1 MAAEASVFST
11 KYNEFVEDL
20 LGTLPEYTSQIQA
33 AKVLDDKTRLNR
45 FHEEVRVGNTF
56 SGDDGGEAEISKN
69 PKMVLPGVEI
79 SDDVWAS
86 LSNNSQK
93 AIWEYVRILS
103 ICCFMEAGFS
113 DDSKPPA
120 WMDEAMNDM
129 KKKLEGADFQNIIK
143 KFMTFFKST
152 PGGEGEGEGE
162 GGGGASAGDKSSGLP
177 GGFEKLFENGFP
189 KIPEKFLKG
198 HMAKLAQEIVK
209 DITPEEL
216 GISPE
221 MMAECEKNP
230 SRAFDILFQ
239 VFSNNPTIIQKTVQ
253 RIGKRLQQKIATG
266 AIRPQEIA
274 REAEELM
281 KEFASNPSFVEMMEG
296 IKSAFGFEDMGLA
309 RAAGRESSA
318 RLAMVKERLR
328 KKVAVKEAAKGGA
341 SSQSDATSLAQ
352 SEAAMAALLREES
365 YRSNSGANSG
375 ANSGTNSG
383 ANSGANSRA
392 NPVKKSQKKK
402 PSGNGKK

>member
-1 MAAEASVFST
+1 MAQATAEAPELKAKAPEEKSVFST
-11 KYNEFVEDL
+11 KYSEFVEDL

-33 AKVLDDKTRLNR
+33 AKALDDKTRLSR
-45 FHEEVRVGNTF
+45 FQEEVRVGNTF
-56 SGDDGGEAEISKN
+56 TGDDGSEAEFTKN
-69 PKMVLPGVEI
+69 PKIVLPGVEI
-79 SDDVWAS
+79 SDAVWAS
-86 LSNNSQK
+86 LSDNSHK

-113 DDSKPPA
+113 EDSKPPA
-120 WMDEAMNDM
+120 WMDDAMNDM
-129 KKKLEGADFQNIIK
+129 KKKLEGVDFQNIIK

-152 PGGEGEGEGE
+152 QGFSGATEGAAEG
-162 GGGGASAGDKSSGLP
+162 AASGLP
-177 GGFEKLFENGFP
+177 GGFEKMFEGGFP

-239 VFSNNPTIIQKTVQ
+239 VFTNNPTIIQKTVQ
-253 RIGKRLQQKIATG
+253 RIGKRLQQKIASG

-328 KKVAVKEAAKGGA
+328 KKAADKGA
-341 SSQSDATSLAQ
+341 ANKPSSQQGVADTAQ
-352 SEAAMAALLREES
+352 AEAAMAALLREEALRPS
-365 YRSNSGANSG
+365 GGANSG
-375 ANSGTNSG
+375 GHS
-383 ANSGANSRA
+383 

-402 PSGNGKK
+402 PAGNGKK

>member
-1 MAAEASVFST
+1 MF
-11 KYNEFVEDL
+11 
-20 LGTLPEYTSQIQA
+20 
-33 AKVLDDKTRLNR
+33 
-45 FHEEVRVGNTF
+45 
-56 SGDDGGEAEISKN
+56 
-69 PKMVLPGVEI
+69 
-79 SDDVWAS
+79 
-86 LSNNSQK
+86 
-93 AIWEYVRILS
+93 
-103 ICCFMEAGFS
+103 
-113 DDSKPPA
+113 
-120 WMDEAMNDM
+120 
-129 KKKLEGADFQNIIK
+129 EG
-143 KFMTFFKST
+143 
-152 PGGEGEGEGE
+152 
-162 GGGGASAGDKSSGLP
+162 
-177 GGFEKLFENGFP
+177 GFP

-239 VFSNNPTIIQKTVQ
+239 VFTNNPTIIQKTVQ
-253 RIGKRLQQKIATG
+253 RIGKRLQQKIASG

-328 KKVAVKEAAKGGA
+328 KKAADKGA
-341 SSQSDATSLAQ
+341 ANKPSSQQGVADTAQ
-352 SEAAMAALLREES
+352 AEAAMAALLREEALRPS
-365 YRSNSGANSG
+365 SGASGGANSSG
-375 ANSGTNSG
+375 ATNS
-383 ANSGANSRA
+383 
-392 NPVKKSQKKK
+392 VKKSQKKK
-402 PSGNGKK
+402 PAGNGKK

>member
-1 MAAEASVFST
+1 MSHATTPTEATEEKSVFST
-11 KYNEFVEDL
+11 KYSEFVEDL
-20 LGTLPEYTSQIQA
+20 LGTLPEYTSQIQL
-33 AKVLDDKTRLNR
+33 AKALNDKTRLSR
-45 FHEEVRVGNTF
+45 FQEEVRVGNTF
-56 SGDDGGEAEISKN
+56 SADDGGEAEFTKN
-69 PKMVLPGVEI
+69 PKMVLPGVEV
-79 SDDVWAS
+79 SDEVWAS
-86 LSNNSQK
+86 LSDNSRK
-93 AIWEYVRILS
+93 AIWEYIRILS

-113 DDSKPPA
+113 EDSKPPA
-120 WMDEAMNDM
+120 WMDDAMNDM
-129 KKKLEGADFQNIIK
+129 KKKLEGVDFQNIIK

-152 PGGEGEGEGE
+152 QSFNSATEGTTEGTTEG
-162 GGGGASAGDKSSGLP
+162 ATSSGLP
-177 GGFEKLFENGFP
+177 GGFDKFFEGGFP

-221 MMAECEKNP
+221 MMAECEKTP

-239 VFSNNPTIIQKTVQ
+239 VFTNNPTIIQKTVQ
-253 RIGKRLQQKIATG
+253 RIGKRLQQKIASG

-274 REAEELM
+274 HEAEELM
-281 KEFASNPSFVEMMEG
+281 KEFASNSSFVEMMEG

-328 KKVAVKEAAKGGA
+328 KKVAVKEAVKASA
-341 SSQSDATSLAQ
+341 SSQSEATSLAQ

-365 YRSNSGANSG
+365 QRASTG
-375 ANSGTNSG
+375 
-383 ANSGANSRA
+383 A

-402 PSGNGKK
+402 PAGNGKK